1 MRGAHE
7 RVRPVVIGREIGIM
21 KAFSYATLAGV
32 SLLALSSPA
41 LAQSSVAAAPQ
52 PAADEEKP
60 AADIVVVGTLIRGTT
75 AVGSQ
80 TLTVGPQDIAAKGA
94 FSTNE
99 LLGAIPQIASSF
111 NGRIEGDP
119 RGIQGSSTS
128 ITRPNLRNFP
138 SSNTTSGALTL
149 ILVDGL
155 RLTPVGVNQASVDAD
170 IVPSAVVAGIDVVTD
185 GGSSLYGAD
194 AVAGV
199 LNFRTLR
206 KFDGVKVDGN
216 FGFGTTIKAYKV
228 WDGSITAG
236 HSWNGGNAYISA
248 SHTNRNEVLNGD
260 TSWSNGIVYNA
271 AGVAR
276 TTFTQCNAPQQT
288 ETRWY
293 RFATAGPSQFTNNP
307 QAPGAGS
314 FSLGTGCDRVVQ
326 DTYSPKLTRT
336 NVYGALSQT
345 LGDNLDLRVTGY
357 WTRRDISF
365 ASYPRGATS
374 AGSGITTGA
383 QVTAIPAALLVTQGS
398 TFAVPEGVGYSFGPN
413 SAYVNTPS
421 RVRFETWGVT
431 PELTFK
437 LGGDWQIRGSAHYG
451 RSTNFQSFPGVD
463 SIKAQC
469 YITGCTAAASPSGVA
484 IAAGQLNPLNVAAAS
499 AAVVTDI
506 TNYESAQ
513 QTRQQMYF
521 VRAVADGPIFA
532 LPGGDAKIAIGAE
545 YQNNRAESRLGTGVV
560 GLINSQAY
568 ASAQRNAK
576 SVFAEVTL
584 PITSFAEV
592 NGSVRY
598 DNYSDFGSTT
608 NPSIGLSL
616 RPTSWLKLFGH
627 WNTSFNAPTAIDTL
641 AIGTGRFA
649 CGIYTAGST
658 NPAQRPTDQSILQPG
673 LPLRDTSR
681 QGTCALVLQG
691 SSPGLRPQTAKSWA
705 VGFEVTPGSGFR
717 LGGEFY
723 SIDLKNALGT
733 LNPSVTSTY
742 LTNPNLYTYNVDAPG
757 YTGLSYASIL
767 ATLGNGAA
775 LAAQQPAN
783 NIAIIVDTRISNL
796 NAAKVEGV
804 DFHVNYEGEIGI
816 GHLSAGFAG
825 TRQTR
830 ALITNGGV
838 VSNQLGIGSPVL
850 TVTTFLGLK
859 TGPVSGRVTVNHS
872 GRFTDNAIN
881 NLGFAEDIKPFTVTN
896 LNLGYD
902 FGESGGAL
910 AGTSLRLSVDNVFE
924 VTPQTIRRLN
934 TNSPSFAN
942 WTLGRVIK
950 LGFTAK
956 F

>member
-1 MRGAHE
+1 MRGVHE

-41 LAQSSVAAAPQ
+41 LAQSPAAAAPQ

-99 LLGAIPQIASSF
+99 LLAAIPQIANSF
-111 NGRIEGDP
+111 NGRIEADP
-119 RGIQGSSTS
+119 RGIQGAGTS

-149 ILVDGL
+149 MLVDGL

-170 IVPSAVVAGIDVVTD
+170 IVPSAIIEGIDVVTD

-199 LNFRTLR
+199 INYRTLR

-216 FGFGTTIKAYKV
+216 FGFGTTLKAYKA
-228 WDGSITAG
+228 WDGSVTAG

-248 SHTNRNEVLNGD
+248 SHTNRDEVLNGD

-271 AGVAR
+271 AGVPSVTA
-276 TTFTQCNAPQQT
+276 TQCITPQQT
-288 ETRWY
+288 QSRWF
-293 RFATAGPSQFTNNP
+293 RFGPGASQFTNNP
-307 QAPGAGS
+307 AAPGAGS
-314 FSLGTGCDRVVQ
+314 FSLGTGCDQVVQ
-326 DTYSPKLTRT
+326 GTYSPKLTRT
-336 NVYGALSQT
+336 NVYGALSQE
-345 LGDNLDLRVTGY
+345 LGENLDLRITGY

-365 ASYPRGATS
+365 VSYPRGATS
-374 AGSGITTGA
+374 AGSGITSAA
-383 QVTAIPAALLVTQGS
+383 QLTAAYPAALLINPGS
-398 TFAVPEGVGYSFGPN
+398 LFTVPEGVGYSFGPN

-463 SIKAQC
+463 NVKAQC
-469 YITGCTAAASPSGVA
+469 YITGCPG

-499 AAVVTDI
+499 AAVITDI
-506 TNYESAQ
+506 TNYADAQ

-532 LPGGDAKIAIGAE
+532 LPGGDAKVAIGAE
-545 YQNNRAESRLGTGVV
+545 YQNNRAESRLASGVV
-560 GLINSQAY
+560 GGIDSKPY
-568 ASAQRNAK
+568 AAAQRNAK

-584 PITSFAEV
+584 PITSFATV

-608 NPSIGLSL
+608 NPNIGVTLK
-616 RPTSWLKLFGH
+616 PTSWLKLFGH

-641 AIGTGRFA
+641 AIGTGRYV
-649 CGIYTAGST
+649 CGIYVAGST
-658 NPAQRPTDQSILQPG
+658 NPAQRPTD
-673 LPLRDTSR
+673 PLGRDTSR
-681 QGTCALVLQG
+681 QGTCAIVLQG

-705 VGFEVTPGSGFR
+705 VGFEATPGSGFR
-717 LGGEFY
+717 FGGEFY

-733 LNPSVTSTY
+733 LNPAVTSTY
-742 LTNPNLYTYNVDAPG
+742 STNPDLYTYNITAPQF
-757 YTGLSYASIL
+757 AAVL
-767 ATLGNGAA
+767 ATLGNGAT
-775 LAAQQPAN
+775 LAAQQPSS
-783 NIAIIVDTRISNL
+783 NIAIVVDTRISNL

-804 DFHVNYEGEIGI
+804 DFHVNYDGDIGI
-816 GHLSAGFAG
+816 GRLSAGFVG

-838 VSNQLGIGSPVL
+838 ISNQLGIGSPVL
-850 TVTTFLGLK
+850 TATTFLGL
-859 TGPVSGRVTVNHS
+859 TSGPVSGRVTVNYS
-872 GRFTDNAIN
+872 GRFTDNATN
-881 NLGFAEDIKPFTVTN
+881 NLGIAETVDPFIVTN
-896 LNLGYD
+896 LALSYS
-902 FGESGGAL
+902 FGGTSGPL
-910 AGTSLRLSVDNVFE
+910 AGSSLRLGVDNVFE
-924 VTPQTIRRLN
+924 QTPQTIRRVN
-934 TNSPSFAN
+934 TNNPSFNN